1 MIEDFSGSGPAAG
14 KTARRAVFLDRD
26 GTINVE
32 KDYLY
37 RIADFEFIPGV
48 PQALKLLQD
57 AGFLLVVVTN
67 QSGVARGYYSLDDV
81 DLLHQY
87 MRRELKKFGIKLDG
101 IYVCPHHPTL
111 GHPPYRVAC
120 GCRKGAP
127 GLLLQAAQ
135 ELNID
140 LSRSFMVGDKLAD
153 FEAGIRAGCT
163 SCLVASGH
171 LVEGSTDLV
180 VYPDL
185 LAVAQMILEAG
196 RV

>member
-1 MIEDFSGSGPAAG
+1 V
-14 KTARRAVFLDRD
+14 RRAVFLDRD
-26 GTINVE
+26 GTLNIE

-37 RIADFEFIPGV
+37 RVADFEFIPGV

-67 QSGVARGYYSLDDV
+67 QSGVARGYYSLEDV
-81 DLLHQY
+81 ALLHQY
-87 MRRELKKFGIKLDG
+87 MRRELLKFGVELDG

-135 ELNID
+135 ELKID
-140 LSRSFMVGDKLAD
+140 LSRSFMVGDKLSD
-153 FEAGIRAGCT
+153 FEAGTKAGCNAL
-163 SCLVASGH
+163 LVASGH
-171 LVEGSTDLV
+171 AVEGLTDIL

-185 LAVAQMILEAG
+185 TAAAQMILQSDTA
-196 RV
+196 